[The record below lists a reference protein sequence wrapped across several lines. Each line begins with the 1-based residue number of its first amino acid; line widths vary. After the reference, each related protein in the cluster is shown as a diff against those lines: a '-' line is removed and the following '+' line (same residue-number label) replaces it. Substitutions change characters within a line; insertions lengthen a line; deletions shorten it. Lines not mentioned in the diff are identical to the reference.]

1 MDVNTLSAKFKLN
14 GVRTEMQDGFT
25 KCVFGKHSEYKS
37 ARDSRETARSKGVT
51 DAFVAAY
58 NAAQRIT
65 VQEAL
70 MITSQKWY
78 R

>member
-1 MDVNTLSAKFKLN
+1 MA
-14 GVRTEMQDGFT
+14 EGFT
-25 KCVFGKHSEYKS
+25 KYTVGSHSEYKE
-37 ARDSRETARSKGVT
+37 ARDAREDMKNKGVV
-51 DAFVAAY
+51 APFVTAY
-58 NAAQRIT
+58 NSGKRIT